1 MVAMVRKPQRTLER
15 VTDLSTGAT
24 LSSDVLLAIDP
35 DRYQRIRRNAAAAR
49 REGAAAYVC
58 EMCGHAVY
66 APKEA
71 RTRLPYWRHHKG
83 APTDCPWW
91 TGDPATVDQRSAA
104 QFQGAQESPLH
115 SWLKHQVGEV
125 LALDPATEAGS
136 IHIDEYL
143 KGETGSRRPD
153 VRAVS
158 GERNLAFE
166 IQLSSTQLPIIDSRE
181 HFYGREG
188 YHLIWLTWKFQAVPR
203 RLMLTAF
210 LDIFYSHNKNIFSL
224 DEEVLAQA
232 REEGRFLVRCHWEEG
247 RDWRSAILPLTELQ
261 WPTSGLPYGAA
272 PWHID
277 FLLRWRGAV
286 EDGHLPWQARQDLLA
301 ELIERLGLEGITARD
316 LDALQV
322 PVLISLILSLELGE
336 PVASKQSNLVEM
348 LNTFFNNSA
357 DRHRFA
363 GLIRRVAGATNQLAA
378 LQKPSVTRKLHASL
392 TSPQI
397 TQGSVEG
404 RIVHGLFPDIL
415 LRTAA

>member
-1 MVAMVRKPQRTLER
+1 MVATVRKPQRTLER
-15 VTDLSTGAT
+15 ATDLSTGAT
-24 LSSDVLLAIDP
+24 LSSDDLLAIDP

-49 REGAAAYVC
+49 REGGAAYVC

-71 RTRLPYWRHHKG
+71 RTLLPYWRHHKG
-83 APTDCPWW
+83 APTTCPWW

-115 SWLKHQVGEV
+115 SWLKHQVGAV
-125 LALDPATEAGS
+125 LALDPATETGS

-153 VRAVS
+153 VRAVNGS
-158 GERNLAFE
+158 RKLAFE

-210 LDIFYSHNKNIFSL
+210 LDIFYSHNKNLFSL
-224 DEEVLAQA
+224 DEEVLARA

-247 RDWRSAILPLTELQ
+247 REWRSTILPLADLT
-261 WPTSGLPYGAA
+261 WPASGLPYGVS
-272 PWHID
+272 PWRVD
-277 FLLRWRGAV
+277 FLRRWCEAV
-286 EDGHLPWQARQDLLA
+286 EDGRLPWQARQDLLA
-301 ELIERLGLEGITARD
+301 ELIEHLALPDMAPRD
-316 LDALQV
+316 LDDLQI
-322 PVLISLILSLELGE
+322 PVLISMILSLELGR

-348 LNTFFNNSA
+348 LNTFFSNSA
-357 DRHRFA
+357 ERHKFA
-363 GLIRRVAGATNQLAA
+363 GLIRRVAGATNQGVA
-378 LQKPSVTRKLHASL
+378 LEKQSVARKLRASL

-404 RIVHGLFPDIL
+404 RIVHRLFPEIL
-415 LRTAA
+415 LRPSA